1 MANIKSSD
9 IPFVWGCVLF
19 SKNLDIIYADDS
31 IYSIFDISD
40 NEKIKNIVKEIFVN
54 HTENETGL
62 KKLELFPAREL
73 FYSLRPITM
82 GNRKLYHLIVSDYTG
97 FNAINENMASLLD
110 ENHYYNHILNNL
122 PDGVY
127 IADEKGV
134 TLYVND
140 SFLELSGLKRET
152 LINENLRTMV
162 SEGRVPTS
170 NCLEVIKSKKPV
182 SSIIKYY
189 SGKDCLVSGTP
200 VFDSKGKLK
209 RVVSIIRDVSELQK
223 LRSDLEKTASL
234 SSIYER
240 KLNEMSINAT
250 DTINTKNKQMEEIYS
265 LASSISNVDS
275 TILLTGESGVG
286 KDFFANYIHK
296 ISSRK
301 NAPFLKINCSAIPE
315 HLLES
320 ELFGYEPGAF
330 TGASQKG
337 KPGLFEVANNGTLF
351 LDEIGE
357 MPYPL
362 QAKLLAVLQD
372 KKMYRIGGS
381 KAINIDARIIAA
393 TNVDLEQLIAEKKF
407 RLDLYYRLNVINF
420 EVPPL
425 RERKEDIVFF
435 SNTFL
440 NEFNNKY
447 GKCRYFSPELYNAF
461 LNYGWPGNIREM
473 KNIIERLVII
483 AKENLISDQLFY
495 DQIMPSKKTVSTIQK
510 DESDVY
516 TTRVT
521 SPVLKKNLEDYE
533 IYLLRSAIVKHKT
546 LSDAANALGID
557 LSTLVRKK
565 KKYGL

>member
-1 MANIKSSD
+1 MAKIKTAD
-9 IPFVWGCVLF
+9 IPFVWGCALF
-19 SKNLDIIYADDS
+19 SKNLDIIYSDDS
-31 IYSIFDISD
+31 LYRIFDVKTGGALKETIRDIFLNHADSSD
-40 NEKIKNIVKEIFVN
+40 GNLQRLN
-54 HTENETGL
+54 L
-62 KKLELFPAREL
+62 YPAKDI
-73 FYSLRPITM
+73 FYSLRNMTI
-82 GNRKLYHLIVSDYTG
+82 GNRKLYHLLISDCTG
-97 FNAINENMASLLD
+97 FNAINENMSVLLD

-140 SFLELSGLKRET
+140 SFVELSGLKREKIIGVT
-152 LINENLRTMV
+152 LLDLVNEG
-162 SEGRVPTS
+162 SIPTS
-170 NCLEVIKSKKPV
+170 NCLQVIKSKKPV
-182 SSIIKYY
+182 STIIKYY

-200 VFDSKGKLK
+200 IFDEKGKLK

-223 LRSDLEKTASL
+223 LRSELEKTASL
-234 SSIYER
+234 SSIYVR
-240 KLNEMSINAT
+240 KLNEMTISES
-250 DTINTKNKQMEEIYS
+250 DTINTKNKQMEALYS

-275 TILLTGESGVG
+275 SVLILGETGVG
-286 KDFFANYIHK
+286 KDFLANYIHK

-301 NAPFLKINCSAIPE
+301 NEPFLKINCSAIPE

-337 KPGLFEVANNGTLF
+337 KPGLFEIANNGTLF

-357 MPYPL
+357 MPYSL
-362 QAKLLAVLQD
+362 QAKLLTVIQD
-372 KKMYRIGGS
+372 KEMYRIGGS
-381 KAINIDARIIAA
+381 KPISINARIIAA

-407 RLDLYYRLNVINF
+407 RIDLYYRLNVINF
-420 EVPPL
+420 EIPPL

-440 NEFNNKY
+440 KQYNNKY

-461 LNYGWPGNIREM
+461 LNYPWPGNIREM

-495 DQIMPSKKTVSTIQK
+495 EQITPNKKPAAPITR
-510 DESDVY
+510 DADVY
-516 TTRVT
+516 TARVN
-521 SPVLKKNLEDYE
+521 SASLKKNLEDYE
-533 IYLLRSAIVKHKT
+533 IYLIRSALVKHKT
-546 LSDAANALGID
+546 LNEAATALGID
-557 LSTLVRKK
+557 ISTLVRKK
-565 KKYGL
+565 KKYNL

>member
-1 MANIKSSD
+1 MANIKSTD
-9 IPFVWGCVLF
+9 IPFVWGCALF
-19 SKNLDIIYADDS
+19 SKNLDIIYSDDS
-31 IYSIFDISD
+31 LYGIFDIKT
-40 NEKIKNIVKEIFVN
+40 EAELKETIKDIFLN
-54 HTENETGL
+54 HTSASDGNL
-62 KKLELFPAREL
+62 QRLNLFPSKDI
-73 FYSLRPITM
+73 FYCLRTM
-82 GNRKLYHLIVSDYTG
+82 TVGNRKLYHLLISDCTG
-97 FNAINENMASLLD
+97 FNAINENMSVLLD

-140 SFLELSGLKRET
+140 SFVELSGLKREKIIGET
-152 LINENLRTMV
+152 LLSLVNEG
-162 SEGRVPTS
+162 SIPTS
-170 NCLEVIKSKKPV
+170 NCLQVIKSKKPV
-182 SSIIKYY
+182 STIIKYY

-200 VFDSKGKLK
+200 IFDEKGKLR

-223 LRSDLEKTASL
+223 LRNELEKTASL
-234 SSIYER
+234 SSIYVK
-240 KLNEMSINAT
+240 KLNEMTISEA
-250 DTINTKNKQMEEIYS
+250 DTINTKNKQMEALYS

-275 TILLTGESGVG
+275 SVLILGETGVG
-286 KDFFANYIHK
+286 KDFLANYIHK

-301 NAPFLKINCSAIPE
+301 NEPFLKINCSAIPE

-337 KPGLFEVANNGTLF
+337 KPGLFEIANNGTLF

-357 MPYPL
+357 MPYSL
-362 QAKLLAVLQD
+362 QAKLLTVIQD
-372 KKMYRIGGS
+372 KEMYRIGGS
-381 KAINIDARIIAA
+381 KPISINARIIAA

-407 RLDLYYRLNVINF
+407 RIDLYYRLNVINF
-420 EVPPL
+420 EIPPL

-440 NEFNNKY
+440 NQYNNKY

-461 LNYGWPGNIREM
+461 LNHSWPGNIREM

-495 DQIMPSKKTVSTIQK
+495 EQITPSKKPSAPITR
-510 DESDVY
+510 DADVY
-516 TTRVT
+516 TARIN
-521 SPVLKKNLEDYE
+521 SDSLKKNLEDYE
-533 IYLLRSAIVKHKT
+533 IYLVRSAIVKHKT
-546 LSDAANALGID
+546 LNEAAAALGID

-565 KKYGL
+565 KKYNL

>member
-31 IYSIFDISD
+31 IYSIFDIKD
-40 NEKIKNIVKEIFVN
+40 NEKIKNIVKEIFVK
-54 HTENETGL
+54 HAEKDTGL
-62 KKLELFPAREL
+62 KKLDLFPTKEL
-73 FYSLRPITM
+73 FYSLRNITM

-97 FNAINENMASLLD
+97 FNAINENMSSLLD

-140 SFLELSGLKRET
+140 SFLELSGLKREDI
-152 LINENLRTMV
+152 INENLHNMV

-170 NCLEVIKSKKPV
+170 NGLEVIKSKKPV

-234 SSIYER
+234 SSIYEK

-275 TILLTGESGVG
+275 SVLILGETGVG

-362 QAKLLAVLQD
+362 QAKLLAVIQD

-393 TNVDLEQLIAEKKF
+393 TNVDLQQLIAEKKF

-420 EVPPL
+420 EIPPL

-447 GKCRYFSPELYNAF
+447 GMCRYFSPELYNAF
-461 LNYGWPGNIREM
+461 LNYSWPGNIREM

-483 AKENLISDQLFY
+483 AKENLISDQIFY

-510 DESDVY
+510 DDTDVY

-533 IYLLRSAIVKHKT
+533 IYLLRSAIVKHRT
-546 LSDAANALGID
+546 LNDAATALGID

>member
-1 MANIKSSD
+1 MAELKTND
-9 IPFVWGCVLF
+9 IPFVWGFAIF
-19 SKNLDIIYADDS
+19 SKNIEIVYADDS
-31 IYSIFDISD
+31 LYNIFDVKNKD
-40 NEKIKNIVKEIFVN
+40 EMKNILKDIFLN
-54 HTENETGL
+54 HSNTEKGL
-62 KKLELFPAREL
+62 KKLEMFPSKDI
-73 FYSLRPITM
+73 FYSLQTITT
-82 GNRKLYHLIVSDYTG
+82 GNRRLYHLIVSDYTG
-97 FNAINENMASLLD
+97 YSAISENMSVILD

-140 SFLELSGLKRET
+140 SFLELSGLKRENIINANLQT
-152 LINENLRTMV
+152 LVNDG
-162 SEGRVPTS
+162 SVPTS
-170 NCLEVIKSKKPV
+170 NGLQVIKSKKPI
-182 SSIIKYY
+182 STIIKYY

-200 VFDSKGKLK
+200 IFDSKGKLK

-223 LRSDLEKTASL
+223 LRSDLEKTESL
-234 SSIYER
+234 SSIYVR

-250 DTINTKNKQMEEIYS
+250 DTINTKNKQMEALYG
-265 LASSISNVDS
+265 LASNISNVDS
-275 TILLTGESGVG
+275 SVLILGETGVG

-296 ISSRK
+296 ISTRK

-362 QAKLLAVLQD
+362 QAKLLAVIQD

-393 TNVDLEQLIAEKKF
+393 TNVDLQQLIAEKKF
-407 RLDLYYRLNVINF
+407 RMDLYYRLNVINF
-420 EVPPL
+420 EIPPL

-440 NEFNNKY
+440 NDYNNKY
-447 GKCRYFSPELYNAF
+447 GKCRYFSPELYTAF
-461 LNYGWPGNIREM
+461 LNYNWPGNIREM
-473 KNIIERLVII
+473 RNIIERLVII

-495 DQIMPSKKTVSTIQK
+495 EQITPSQKKSTTLAPV
-510 DESDVY
+510 DVDVY
-516 TTRVT
+516 TTKIT
-521 SPVLKKNLEDYE
+521 SPSLKKNLEDYE
-533 IYLLRSAIVKHKT
+533 LYLLRSAIVKHRT
-546 LSDAANALGID
+546 LSEAADALGID

-565 KKYGL
+565 KKFGL